1 MNKAELIQALSDATG
16 LTKADTDKTLL
27 AFMDTVMDTVAKG
40 EDVALVGFGTFKV
53 AHRAAREGRNP
64 ATGETL
70 KIAASKQPKF
80 VPGTPFKNKVNGK

>member
-1 MNKAELIQALSDATG
+1 MNKAELIQAIADTTG

-40 EDVALVGFGTFKV
+40 EDVALVGFGTFKT

-64 ATGETL
+64 ATGES
-70 KIAASKQPKF
+70 IHIEASVQPKF
-80 VPGTPFKNKVNGK
+80 APGALFKNKVNDK

>member
-1 MNKAELIQALSDATG
+1 MNKSELIQTLSEHTG
-16 LTKADTDKTLL
+16 LSKVDTEKTLSAL
-27 AFMDTVMDTVAKG
+27 VETIMNTIAKG

-80 VPGTPFKNKVNGK
+80 VSGIPFKNKVNGK

>member
-1 MNKAELIQALSDATG
+1 MNKSELIQALSDKTG

-27 AFMDTVMDTVAKG
+27 AFMETVMDTVAKG

-64 ATGETL
+64 ATGES
-70 KIAASKQPKF
+70 IHIEASVQPKF
-80 VPGTPFKNKVNGK
+80 APGALFKNKVNGK

>member
-1 MNKAELIQALSDATG
+1 MNKAELIQALSDKTG